1 MTASP
6 NVPAVKSSRDFAD
19 LSIALVSG
27 LTLTITALFLC
38 TVLLSGNL
46 AGARDFVSYWAT
58 GRQLVAHA
66 DPYDRDAMMKIE
78 RTAGLD
84 AEGVLFMR
92 NPPWALPIVYPL
104 GLLGVRVA
112 AFLWSL
118 ALLTC
123 LFVSVRLIY
132 AAHRAPNSSVFLL
145 GLSFTPALICVTMGQ
160 TSLFCLLGLALFLR
174 FHRTRPTS
182 SGISLWL
189 CALKPHLFLPCIAVF
204 VLWIV
209 VSRSYRVLAG
219 AALSLAASSAL
230 AFWLDP
236 GAWTGY
242 LAMMSSPAA
251 KNAFV
256 PCLADA
262 IQIWISP
269 GAIWIQYVPALAASI
284 WALLYFWARRHTWNW
299 IEDLSPL
306 LLVSLL
312 VAPYCWFYDQ
322 GLAIPAL
329 LHGAYISRS
338 RKLLAALALA
348 ILIMDIEIC
357 LVRVTSAGYL
367 WTAPAWLAW
376 YLVARSSS
384 GKVAMPV
391 TVPQS
396 RPA

>member
-1 MTASP
+1 
-6 NVPAVKSSRDFAD
+6 VESRDFAD
-19 LSIALVSG
+19 VSIALVSG
-27 LTLTITALFLC
+27 LTLAITALFLC

-58 GRQLVAHA
+58 GRQLVIHA

-78 RTAGLD
+78 RSGGLD
-84 AEGVLFMR
+84 AKGVLFMR
-92 NPPWALPIVYPL
+92 NPPWALPFAYPL
-104 GLLGVRVA
+104 GLLGVRLA

-123 LFVSVRLIY
+123 LFVSVRLIS
-132 AAHRAPNSSVFLL
+132 AAHRSPKSSVFWL

-174 FHRTRPTS
+174 FHQTRPICA
-182 SGISLWL
+182 GISLWL
-189 CALKPHLFLPCIAVF
+189 CALKPHLFLPCIAVLG
-204 VLWIV
+204 LWIV

-219 AALSLAASSAL
+219 AALSLAATSVL

-242 LAMMSSPAA
+242 LAMMRSPAA
-251 KNAFV
+251 KSAYV
-256 PCLADA
+256 PCLVYA
-262 IQIWISP
+262 IQAWISP
-269 GAIWIQYVPALAASI
+269 QAIWIQYVPAAFASI
-284 WALLYFWARRHTWNW
+284 WALLYFWVRRQSWNW
-299 IEDLSPL
+299 IDNLSPL

-329 LHGAYISRS
+329 LHGAYVSRS

-348 ILIMDIEIC
+348 ILVMDIEIC
-357 LVRVTSAGYL
+357 MVRVASAGYL
-367 WTAPAWLAW
+367 WTVPAWLAW
-376 YLVARSSS
+376 YLAARSTS
-384 GKVAMPV
+384 GNGAAQTTGPCSK
-391 TVPQS
+391 
-396 RPA
+396 PA